1 MLSVI
6 LGEITR
12 LFIYKV
18 RPFGCKMRVLC
29 QDKPVLIQVYIL
41 PVCFEADR
49 LFDAVCGENDGI
61 VPPAV
66 VGWCS
71 SGIDGDFH
79 KNIQAVV
86 CLYPYILEMVAFTP
100 VHVDAETGLF
110 TACQHDLA
118 DQQRLIVTVVD
129 HELFGCGAYCGE
141 YRIERKR
148 VDREAQ
154 PMVGVTRIVFVQP
167 VARQQL
173 STIKN
178 NMSNGAAN
186 FFISLI
192 INSPGKLLFTI

>member
-1 MLSVI
+1 
-6 LGEITR
+6 
-12 LFIYKV
+12 
-18 RPFGCKMRVLC
+18 MRVLC

-61 VPPAV
+61 VHQQWL
-66 VGWCS
+66 VGCVR
-71 SGIDGDFH
+71 IDGDFH

-167 VARQQL
+167 VARQQVEHY
-173 STIKN
+173 KE
-178 NMSNGAAN
+178 
-186 FFISLI
+186 
-192 INSPGKLLFTI
+192 